1 MKILILKTDLQDDE
15 AVDQVQDLL
24 NSHPDI
30 EKWTVD
36 TEDIDKVLRIE
47 ANDELS
53 YDEVIAMV
61 NYQNFHCEE
70 LED

>member
-24 NSHPDI
+24 NGHPDI

-47 ANDELS
+47 AKDELS

-61 NYQNFHCEE
+61 NYQNFNCEE

>member
-47 ANDELS
+47 AKDELS

-61 NYQNFHCEE
+61 NYQNFKCEE